1 MWKTRFYEH
10 WNYWLTFLSDTH
22 ILKTAKGNGDYPM
35 SKTKTPE
42 MDQISGVFL
51 FRYVGGLC
59 LRLLC
64 CLFVFSVQ
72 PFANV
77 VANYIYCDRDKD

>member
-1 MWKTRFYEH
+1 MCET
-10 WNYWLTFLSDTH
+10 
-22 ILKTAKGNGDYPM
+22 
-35 SKTKTPE
+35 
-42 MDQISGVFL
+42 SGVFYSV
-51 FRYVGGLC
+51 YVGGLC

-72 PFANV
+72 PFVNA